1 MALWRCDLRV
11 SWRSQLISLGCY
23 GAVMLLILLAPWPAG
38 YWPVWMTLLLL
49 VLFECIRSQRR
60 ITARTGEM
68 ILLEDNRLLWRGH
81 EWQIKQPVWMISHG
95 VLLSLRREKRKGGL
109 AQAMRSSR
117 QRLWLA
123 SDSMSLEE
131 WRRLRQ
137 ILLSGTPRSPVKPG

>member
-11 SWRSQLISLGCY
+11 SWRSQLISLGSY
-23 GAVMLLILLAPWPAG
+23 GGVMLLILLAPWPAG
-38 YWPVWMTLLLL
+38 YWPAWMTLLLL

-60 ITARTGEM
+60 ITARTGEV
-68 ILLEDNRLLWRGH
+68 ILLDEERLLWRGH
-81 EWQIKQPVWMISHG
+81 EWQLRHPVWMVSHG
-95 VLLSLRREKRKGGL
+95 ALLSLRREKRKGVL

-123 SDSMSLEE
+123 SDSMSVEE

-137 ILLSGTPRSPVKPG
+137 ILLNSRPPGPEKPG